1 LSRYSILKLPSDIL
15 LETAE
20 KIKALRKRKKY
31 SQAELAE
38 RSAVSLG
45 SLRRFEQTGQ
55 ISYESLLKISL
66 ILGRLEDFEQVLKVP
81 VDMDRIERLFDEGKM
96 KL

>member
-1 LSRYSILKLPSDIL
+1 MSKYSTLKLPSDIL

-20 KIKALRKRKKY
+20 KAKALRKRKKI

-38 RSAVSLG
+38 RAAVSLG

-66 ILGRLEDFEQVLKVP
+66 ILGQLEDFEQVLKVP
-81 VDMDRIERLFDEGKM
+81 EDMDRIERLFEETGK
-96 KL
+96 L

>member
-1 LSRYSILKLPSDIL
+1 MSKYSTLKLPSDIL

-20 KIKALRKRKKY
+20 KAKALRKRKKI

-38 RSAVSLG
+38 RAAVSLG

-66 ILGRLEDFEQVLKVP
+66 ILGQLEDFEQVLKVP
-81 VDMDRIERLFDEGKM
+81 EDMDRIERLFDKEPKE
-96 KL
+96 

>member
-1 LSRYSILKLPSDIL
+1 MTKYSTLKLPSHIL

-20 KIKALRKRKKY
+20 KAKALRKRKKI

-38 RSAVSLG
+38 RAAVSLG

-66 ILGRLEDFEQVLKVP
+66 ILGQLEDFEQVLKVP
-81 VDMDRIERLFDEGKM
+81 EDMDRIERLFEETGK
-96 KL
+96 L